1 MMSFQK
7 IHQKSLPMNGT
18 DSFPITL
25 YLPKEYETIISSKEY
40 AIKEFCISK

>member
-1 MMSFQK
+1 MMYFQK
-7 IHQKSLPMNGT
+7 IHQKRLPMNGT
-18 DSFPITL
+18 DSFPIII